1 MLTRENKM
9 ADTKGTLYIEKRKH
23 RRVFKQYDVRY
34 KLMPKDVTAQNAKL
48 NGKSQDISVGGI
60 RIEGEVI
67 GNEGDIIRL
76 ELDTGKTDHIVVFA
90 EIRWIRRE
98 NDGEGQLGLQFL
110 ALKEE
115 DIEVIKQIISE
126 NKEE

>member
-1 MLTRENKM
+1 M
-9 ADTKGTLYIEKRKH
+9 AYTKGTLYIEKRKH

-34 KLMPKDVTAQNAKL
+34 KLMPKDVTAQNTKL
-48 NGKSQDISVGGI
+48 AGKSMDLSIGGI

-67 GNEGDIIRL
+67 GAESDIIRL
-76 ELDTGKTDHIVVFA
+76 ELDAGKSEQIVVFA

-98 NDGEGQLGLQFL
+98 TDGAGQIGLQFL

-115 DIEVIKQIISE
+115 DVEIIKQIIAE
-126 NKEE
+126 NKEI